1 MLVDDDNTAAGARSE
16 ASHRRFTLINRSPGS
31 AQNAKARAK
40 KSAQEVAKGG
50 AHRISRSISAAHSLP
65 QARKRPIEG
74 RSNSLLG
81 CLHTDFKSKKASLRK
96 PFNNWCGRRDL
107 NPHSQRPLPPQDSV
121 STNSTTPANC
131 VLHSPS
137 IAGASFRG
145 RSP

>member
-1 MLVDDDNTAAGARSE
+1 MIVDDDNTAAGARSE

-74 RSNSLLG
+74 RSSSLLAA
-81 CLHTDFKSKKASLRK
+81 CVQTLKAKR
-96 PFNNWCGRRDL
+96 
-107 NPHSQRPLPPQDSV
+107 LP
-121 STNSTTPANC
+121 
-131 VLHSPS
+131 
-137 IAGASFRG
+137 
-145 RSP
+145 